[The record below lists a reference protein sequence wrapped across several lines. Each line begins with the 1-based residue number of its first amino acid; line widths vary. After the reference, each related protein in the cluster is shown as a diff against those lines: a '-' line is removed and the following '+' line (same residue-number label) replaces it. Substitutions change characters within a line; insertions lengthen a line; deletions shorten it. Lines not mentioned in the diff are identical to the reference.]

1 MKTPYGKAVA
11 YGSAEEDGAMNQKR
25 SAAETRELIFD
36 ACGRILRREGLTRL
50 TLEAVAAEAGLSKG
64 GLLYH
69 FPSKLALIEALF
81 QHHIDRFNRNLQ
93 RLVETEEQGP
103 GGWLRAYAKAS
114 IAEITDPDNA
124 SLFASLFAA
133 GERYP
138 TVLAIMRRSYDG
150 WQQQVDASP
159 LAPAVALLV
168 RLAVD
173 GFWFTEMY
181 QYAPLSVEQRTAVLH
196 ELLRLTES

>member
-1 MKTPYGKAVA
+1 
-11 YGSAEEDGAMNQKR
+11 MNTKR
-25 SAAETRELIFD
+25 SGEETRALIF
-36 ACGRILRREGLTRL
+36 ASCGRILRRDGLTSL
-50 TLEAVAAEAGLSKG
+50 TLDAVAAEAGLSKG

-81 QHHIDRFNRNLQ
+81 QHHIDRFNRDLQ
-93 RLVETEEQGP
+93 RLVTTEEQGP
-103 GGWLRAYAKAS
+103 RPAGSRWLRAYAEAS

-124 SLFASLFAA
+124 SVFASLFAA

-138 TVLAIMRRSYDG
+138 TVLEIMRRSYVE
-150 WQQQVDASP
+150 WQQQVEASP
-159 LAPAVALLV
+159 LDPAVALLV

-181 QYAPLSVEQRTAVLH
+181 QYAPLTVAQRMAVLT
-196 ELLRLTES
+196 EILRLTRDVPP

>member
-1 MKTPYGKAVA
+1 
-11 YGSAEEDGAMNQKR
+11 MNTKR
-25 SAAETRELIFD
+25 SGEKTRALIF
-36 ACGRILRREGLTRL
+36 ASCGRILRRDGLTSL
-50 TLEAVAAEAGLSKG
+50 TLDAVAAEAGLSKG

-81 QHHIDRFNRNLQ
+81 QHHIDRFNRDLQ
-93 RLVETEEQGP
+93 RLVAAEEQGP
-103 GGWLRAYAKAS
+103 RPAGSRWLRAYAEAS

-124 SLFASLFAA
+124 SVFASLFAA

-138 TVLAIMRRSYDG
+138 TVLEIMRRSYVE
-150 WQQQVDASP
+150 WQQQVEASP
-159 LAPAVALLV
+159 LDPAVALLV

-181 QYAPLSVEQRTAVLH
+181 QYAPLTVAQRMAVLA
-196 ELLRLTES
+196 EILRLTRDAPP

>member
-1 MKTPYGKAVA
+1 
-11 YGSAEEDGAMNQKR
+11 MNQKR
-25 SAAETRELIFD
+25 RAVETRELIFA
-36 ACGRILRREGLTRL
+36 ACGRILRREGLASL
-50 TLEAVAAEAGLSKG
+50 TLDSVAAEAGLSKG

-81 QHHIDRFNRNLQ
+81 QHHIDRFNRDLQ
-93 RLVETEEQGP
+93 RLAETEEQGMQP
-103 GGWLRAYAKAS
+103 AGSRWLRAYAKAS
-114 IAEITDPDNA
+114 INEITDPDNA

-138 TVLAIMRRSYDG
+138 TVLAIMRRSYVE
-150 WQQQVDASP
+150 WQQQVEASALDP
-159 LAPAVALLV
+159 GIALLV

-181 QYAPLSVEQRTAVLH
+181 QYAPLSTEQRVAVLQ
-196 ELLRLTES
+196 EILRLTYK

>member
-1 MKTPYGKAVA
+1 MT
-11 YGSAEEDGAMNQKR
+11 QKR
-25 SAAETRELIFD
+25 SAGETRDLIFA
-36 ACGRILRREGLTRL
+36 ACGRILRRAGLTSL
-50 TLEAVAAEAGLSKG
+50 TLESVAAEAGLSKG

-81 QHHIDRFNRNLQ
+81 QQHIDRFNCDLQ

-114 IAEITDPDNA
+114 IAEITDPAKA

-138 TVLAIMRRSYDG
+138 TGLDIMRRSYG
-150 WQQQVDASP
+150 EWQRQVEATRLD
-159 LAPAVALLV
+159 PAVALLV

-181 QYAPLSVEQRTAVLH
+181 QYAPLSVAQRVAVL
-196 ELLRLTES
+196 EEIVRLTKETQQKITD

>member
-1 MKTPYGKAVA
+1 
-11 YGSAEEDGAMNQKR
+11 MNPKR
-25 SAAETRELIFD
+25 SAAESRALIFA
-36 ACGRILRREGLTRL
+36 ACGRILRRDGLTRL

-81 QHHIDRFNRNLQ
+81 QHHINRFNCDLQ

-103 GGWLRAYAKAS
+103 RPKGSRWLRAYAKAS
-114 IAEITDPDNA
+114 ITEITDPDNA
-124 SLFASLFAA
+124 SLFASIFAA
-133 GERYP
+133 GEQYP
-138 TVLAIMRRSYDG
+138 TVLEIMRRSYVE
-150 WQQQVDASP
+150 WQQQVEASP
-159 LAPAVALLV
+159 LDPSVALLV

-181 QYAPLSVEQRTAVLH
+181 QYAPLSMEQRTAVLR
-196 ELLRLTES
+196 EILRLTDT

>member
-1 MKTPYGKAVA
+1 
-11 YGSAEEDGAMNQKR
+11 MNTKR
-25 SAAETRELIFD
+25 SGEETRALIF
-36 ACGRILRREGLTRL
+36 ASCGRILRRDGLTSL
-50 TLEAVAAEAGLSKG
+50 TLDAVAAEAGLSKG

-81 QHHIDRFNRNLQ
+81 QHHIDRFNRDLQ
-93 RLVETEEQGP
+93 RLVATEEQGP
-103 GGWLRAYAKAS
+103 RPAGSCWLRAYAEAS

-124 SLFASLFAA
+124 SVFASLFAA

-138 TVLAIMRRSYDG
+138 TVLEIMRRSYVE
-150 WQQQVDASP
+150 WQQQVEASP
-159 LAPAVALLV
+159 LDPAVALLV

-181 QYAPLSVEQRTAVLH
+181 QYAPLTVAQRMAVLT
-196 ELLRLTES
+196 EILRLTRDAPP